1 MIVAY
6 ALKRIG
12 EFDIRKP
19 GGHVEH
25 IAEDVVY
32 VAAIAPCTVA
42 ISTATKHF
50 FMKFLSTT
58 LLMVIRVDII
68 QKILPRMQVGIKRIN
83 PPISIPLG

>member
-68 QKILPRMQVGIKRIN
+68 QKSCRECKLELRGLIHRPQYR
-83 PPISIPLG
+83 